1 MRPHSVP
8 VTARCAQASISKP
21 AYGSVWALALALEAS
36 RRILIQAV
44 KPVGAAALGLLL
56 APTLFAQN
64 ASQATSGQYYRARPV
79 AKIAHFKL
87 APAYPDI
94 DAMPEAA
101 ADTSL
106 ADAISE
112 AYRTNPTLQ
121 AARYDLRATDE
132 NLGLA
137 LSELRPSSELQFTTQ
152 YNKTVPGRVT
162 QATRFATSPII
173 TSNSLGGQFIVNQP
187 ISTGGKASAD
197 IAAANAAIRAGRA
210 GLEATEGDLL
220 LRTISAYMD
229 IRRDTRELA
238 IRKADLGQ
246 LEATLEEVYARR
258 EAGELT
264 KTDIAQTETQI
275 QSAEG
280 LYNQTRAQLED
291 DRATYASLV
300 GIDPGHLAPAPPL
313 PQLPAT
319 IDEAVD
325 AADRLN
331 PDLAGARFTEAS
343 SREKIAAARAANHPT
358 LALQGTVGLTGQM
371 APFYLHNDDQ
381 SVTVQGVLTI
391 PLTSGGHNG
400 AAIHQAENTNSG
412 DRLRIEAARRAM
424 LLNIANAWNQMTS
437 NRRNVQVAEAQVK
450 SGRVY
455 YEGSFAEYRAGLRS
469 TFDVLYAQEAL
480 LGAEVTLETA
490 RHDLYV
496 AEASLLR
503 YVGLMDVRALTT
515 GVGLY
520 DASADIRHIENRGE
534 VPWGPHVRDID
545 RIARPNTRTRALT
558 QPPLLHEPARP
569 APVTGPPPADD
580 YMTSSAGVP
589 QPGTAGRPTNEASH

>member
-1 MRPHSVP
+1 MSSAQGEYSAI
-8 VTARCAQASISKP
+8 ARCHT
-21 AYGSVWALALALEAS
+21 GWWAG
-36 RRILIQAV
+36 I
-44 KPVGAAALGLLL
+44 GAAVLGVVL
-56 APTLFAQN
+56 APALFAQN
-64 ASQATSGQYYRARPV
+64 SAPAATGQYYRARPV

-94 DAMPEAA
+94 DATPEPAP
-101 ADTSL
+101 DTTL
-106 ADAISE
+106 ADAISQ

-137 LSELRPSSELQFTTQ
+137 LSELRPSSALQLTTQ
-152 YNKTVPGRVT
+152 YSKSVPGRVT
-162 QATRFATSPII
+162 QATRFAASPII
-173 TSNSLGGQFIVNQP
+173 TSNSLGAQFIVNQP
-187 ISTGGKASAD
+187 VTTGGKASAD

-258 EAGELT
+258 QAGELT

-275 QSAEG
+275 QNAET
-280 LYNQTRAQLED
+280 LYNQTNAQLED
-291 DRATYASLV
+291 DRAAYASLV
-300 GIDPGHLAPAPPL
+300 GTDPGHLAPAPPL

-331 PDLAGARFTEAS
+331 PDLAGARYTEAS
-343 SREKIAAARAANHPT
+343 SRAKIAAARAANHPT
-358 LALQGTVGLTGQM
+358 LSLQGTVGLTGQM
-371 APFYLHNDDQ
+371 APFYFHNDDQ

-400 AAIHQAENTNSG
+400 AAAAQAENTNSA

-437 NRRNVQVAEAQVK
+437 SRRNVQVAEAEVT

-480 LGAEVTLETA
+480 LGAEVTLEGA

-534 VPWGPHVRDID
+534 VPWGPHVRDLDKIGQPS
-545 RIARPNTRTRALT
+545 RRTPALQ
-558 QPPLLHEPARP
+558 QPPLLNEPAKVAP
-569 APVTGPPPADD
+569 AAGPPPSDD

-589 QPGTAGRPTNEASH
+589 PPGTVGHPANEASH